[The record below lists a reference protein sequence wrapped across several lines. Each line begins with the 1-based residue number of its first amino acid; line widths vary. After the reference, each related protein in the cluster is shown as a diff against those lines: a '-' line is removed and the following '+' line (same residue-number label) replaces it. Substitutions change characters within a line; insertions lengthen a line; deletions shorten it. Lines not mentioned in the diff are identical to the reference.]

1 MNIKTTFKHSRCLI
15 FLQKLDT
22 NVSPFRYWKK
32 FRYHFML
39 KRFIKFYKPH
49 KWLFIL
55 DMSVAFLAA
64 ILSVFYPMIT
74 RSLLKTYIPN
84 KDIHGIVLMLSL
96 LGGIMIFKAIFTYIR
111 IRWGHI
117 MGVRMETDMRTD
129 IFTHLQ
135 KLSFNYFD
143 NVKTGHL
150 MSRISNDLNMI
161 AEVAHHAPEDFI
173 ISVFIII
180 GSFVA
185 MFYYSAPLAAIALI
199 PLPLLLVW
207 GLTYGRRMKGG
218 FRLVRKRIADINSSV
233 ENSVQGIREVKSFTN
248 EELEMEKFEYI
259 NFSFKTAKEKMY
271 KIMSTYFAGMT
282 GLTDFYYLIVIAGGV
297 YLIYMG
303 KIDVI
308 DLLAFTLYIN
318 FILKPIDR
326 LIHFTEQFQQGS
338 AAFERFIEVMDIE
351 PDINDIK
358 NARDMPDVKGEIE
371 IKNLYFKYNTSE
383 DWILKDISLTV
394 PAGKTVALVG
404 ESGAGKTTLASL
416 IPRFYEVQKGCICI
430 DGNNIVEVKQGSLR
444 ENIGLVQQNVFLF
457 DSTIRDNILYGNPEA
472 SEEQLIDAARRA
484 NILEFVESLADGF
497 DTLTGERGV
506 MLSGGQKQRISIA
519 RVFLKNPPILIFD
532 EATSSLDTESEAYIQ
547 KAMEELSHNRTTI
560 IIAHRLSTVRKAD
573 LLYVMNNGEIVEQG
587 SHDVLMKNEGY
598 YYNLY
603 TKNMIL

>member
-1 MNIKTTFKHSRCLI
+1 
-15 FLQKLDT
+15 
-22 NVSPFRYWKK
+22 
-32 FRYHFML
+32 ML

-74 RSLLKTYIPN
+74 RSLLKNYIPN

-96 LGGIMIFKAIFTYIR
+96 MGAIMILKMIFTYIR

-117 MGVRMETDMRTD
+117 MGVRMEGDMRTD

-180 GSFVA
+180 GSFIA
-185 MFYYSAPLAAIALI
+185 MFYYSVPLAAIALI

-207 GLTYGRRMKGG
+207 GLTYGRKMKGG

-358 NARDMPDVKGEIE
+358 NARDLPPVKGEIE
-371 IKNLYFKYNTSE
+371 IQNLYFKYTTSE
-383 DWILKDISLTV
+383 NWILKDISLTI

-404 ESGAGKTTLASL
+404 ESGAGKSTLASL
-416 IPRFYEVQKGCICI
+416 IPRFYEVQKGCICV
-430 DGNNIVEVKQGSLR
+430 DGINILDVKQESLR
-444 ENIGLVQQNVFLF
+444 KNIGLVQQNVFLF

-472 SEEQLIDAARRA
+472 SDEQLIDAARRA
-484 NILEFVESLADGF
+484 NILDFVESLADGF

-547 KAMEELSHNRTTI
+547 KAMEELSQNRTTI

-587 SHDVLMKNEGY
+587 SHDELMKNEGY

-603 TKNMIL
+603 TKNMIF

>member
-1 MNIKTTFKHSRCLI
+1 MI
-15 FLQKLDT
+15 
-22 NVSPFRYWKK
+22 
-32 FRYHFML
+32 
-39 KRFIKFYKPH
+39 KRFIPYYKPH

-55 DMSVAFLAA
+55 DMSVAFVAA
-64 ILSVFYPMIT
+64 ILSVFYPIIT
-74 RSLLKTYIPN
+74 RDLLKTYIPN
-84 KDIHGIVLMLSL
+84 KDLQGIIMLL
-96 LGGIMIFKAIFTYIR
+96 AVMAGIMIFKTIFTYIR

-143 NVKTGHL
+143 TVKTGHI

-161 AEVAHHAPEDFI
+161 AEVAHHAPEDLI

-180 GSFVA
+180 GSFIA
-185 MFYYSAPLAAIALI
+185 MFYYSVALAIIALV
-199 PLPLLLVW
+199 PLPILLVW

-248 EELEMEKFEYI
+248 ELLEMEKFEHI
-259 NFSFKTAKEKMY
+259 NFTFKMAKEKMY

-282 GLTDFYYLIVIAGGV
+282 FLTDFYYLAVIGGGV
-297 YLIYMG
+297 YLIFLG

-318 FILKPIDR
+318 FILKPIER

-338 AAFERFIEVMDIE
+338 AAFERFIEIMDIE
-351 PDINDIK
+351 PDINDK
-358 NARDMPDVKGEIE
+358 KDAKDLHNVKGQIDVR
-371 IKNLYFKYNTSE
+371 NMSFKYNNCE
-383 DWILKDISLTV
+383 DWILRNIDIEI
-394 PAGKTVALVG
+394 PAGRTVALVG

-416 IPRFYEVQKGCICI
+416 IPRFYEIQEGCICI
-430 DGNNIVEVKQGSLR
+430 DEHNIVDIKQKSLR
-444 ENIGLVQQNVFLF
+444 ENIGLVQQSVFLF
-457 DSTIRDNILYGNPEA
+457 DSTIRENILYGDPGA
-472 SEEQLIDAARRA
+472 TEEELIDAARKA
-484 NILEFVESLADGF
+484 NILDFVESLPDGF

-547 KAMEELSHNRTTI
+547 QAMEELAHNRTTI

-573 LLYVMNNGEIVEQG
+573 LLYVMNKGEIVEQG
-587 SHDVLMKNEGY
+587 SHDELMKNEGY